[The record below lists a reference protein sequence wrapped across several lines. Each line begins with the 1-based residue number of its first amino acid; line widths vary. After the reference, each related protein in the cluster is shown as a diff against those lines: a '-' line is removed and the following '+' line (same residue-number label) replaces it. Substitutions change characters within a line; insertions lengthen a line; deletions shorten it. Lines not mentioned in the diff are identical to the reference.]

1 VDIYALY
8 IYSITFLEDILCVKF
23 IKLFLRERQ
32 LRQMPLHHQF
42 SYNSDSSL
50 RPNEDNLL
58 LILKL
63 VYQNENL
70 ENHDYRLF

>member
-1 VDIYALY
+1 
-8 IYSITFLEDILCVKF
+8 
-23 IKLFLRERQ
+23 
-32 LRQMPLHHQF
+32 MPLHHQF

-70 ENHDYRLF
+70 ENHDITCSRSAFHQRGKHGHNRYSITTKGTK

>member
-1 VDIYALY
+1 
-8 IYSITFLEDILCVKF
+8 
-23 IKLFLRERQ
+23 
-32 LRQMPLHHQF
+32 MPSHHQV

-63 VYQNENL
+63 VYQNKNL
-70 ENHDYRLF
+70 ENHDYHLLILDQHITNEEKRS

>member
-1 VDIYALY
+1 
-8 IYSITFLEDILCVKF
+8 
-23 IKLFLRERQ
+23 
-32 LRQMPLHHQF
+32 
-42 SYNSDSSL
+42 L

-70 ENHDYRLF
+70 ENHDYCLLILDQQFTNEEKWS

>member
-1 VDIYALY
+1 
-8 IYSITFLEDILCVKF
+8 
-23 IKLFLRERQ
+23 
-32 LRQMPLHHQF
+32 MPLHHQF

-63 VYQNENL
+63 VYQSVNL
-70 ENHDYRLF
+70 ENYDYRLF